1 MRKFLPLLA
10 LVLVFAIGFS
20 VGYDA
25 PQANAAS
32 ISGCYYTC
40 GCNGIAVKC
49 CVTSYGVVCKSV
61 KNAPINCPQIA
72 DC

>member
-10 LVLVFAIGFS
+10 LVLVFAVGIS

-25 PQANAAS
+25 PKANAAG
-32 ISGCYYTC
+32 ITNCYYTC
-40 GCNGIAVKC
+40 DCAGSPIKC
-49 CVTSYGVVCKSV
+49 CVSLYGVVCKRVS
-61 KNAPINCPQIA
+61 NAPISCPQVY